1 VSPRSVL
8 DLMRPSP
15 PATPLRRLIARRT
28 RRPEHVAHPLALGL
42 TALAVAAGG
51 AAWLMAQR
59 RAGHDA
65 YKRRP
70 DTPSLDRSDSLHV
83 ERTVTVMRPAM
94 ELYQVW
100 RELRR
105 LPEFMPHLDSVTP
118 LDEKRSRWVARGPG
132 GVPIEWEA
140 ELMADE
146 PGRLIAWR
154 SVRGDVDHAGSVRFS
169 EAPANRG
176 TEIKVQ
182 MRYAPPAGRVGAAL
196 ATIFGQSGDRQVR
209 EDLRRFKQMMEAG
222 EMANPGVL
230 AGNGRRP

>member
-1 VSPRSVL
+1 
-8 DLMRPSP
+8 MR
-15 PATPLRRLIARRT
+15 ATW
-28 RRPEHVAHPLALGL
+28 LAWSS
-42 TALAVAAGG
+42 AF
-51 AAWLMAQR
+51 R
-59 RAGHDA
+59 
-65 YKRRP
+65 
-70 DTPSLDRSDSLHV
+70 
-83 ERTVTVMRPAM
+83 
-94 ELYQVW
+94 
-100 RELRR
+100 
-105 LPEFMPHLDSVTP
+105 
-118 LDEKRSRWVARGPG
+118 
-132 GVPIEWEA
+132 
-140 ELMADE
+140 
-146 PGRLIAWR
+146 IAWR